1 MYHKYSTRGYR
12 LAAVCSTYV
21 DKLIYIVN
29 DKIRPIL
36 HRKPYWISNREN
48 NYHCVQDTGQ
58 SALFLAAKE
67 GYSDVVELL
76 SDDNPDLISEKDK
89 VGTI

>member
-1 MYHKYSTRGYR
+1 MY
-12 LAAVCSTYV
+12 
-21 DKLIYIVN
+21 I
-29 DKIRPIL
+29 
-36 HRKPYWISNREN
+36 
-48 NYHCVQDTGQ
+48 QDTGQ